1 MDLGFLIK
9 KIHDLMRK
17 KANQGLEQM
26 DVTFSQH
33 HVLVFLMQC
42 EGHEAGLKDLE
53 RRMETAQSTMA
64 GIVSRLEDKGFVEAF
79 TDEQDLR
86 VKKVKLTEKGVR
98 ICEKSLEDIRESE
111 KVMCSNLSEEEI
123 TELKRLLGIMYQSLK
138 ETEPGKEEN
147 A

>member
-17 KANQGLEQM
+17 RANQNLEQTGL
-26 DVTFSQH
+26 TFSQH
-33 HVLVFLMQC
+33 HVLEYLMHC
-42 EGHEAGLKDLE
+42 EGHETCLKDLE

-64 GIVSRLEDKGFVEAF
+64 GIVSRLEDKGFVEGFA
-79 TDEQDLR
+79 DEQDLR
-86 VKKVKLTEKGVR
+86 AKKVRLTEKGVR

-111 KVMCSNLSEEEI
+111 REMCSKLSEEEQR
-123 TELKRLLGIMYQSLK
+123 ELTRMLDILYGSLK
-138 ETEPGKEEN
+138 EMDPGKEN

>member
-17 KANQGLEQM
+17 RVNQVLEQM

-33 HVLVFLMQC
+33 HVLVHLMHC
-42 EGHEAGLKDLE
+42 EGYEASLKDLE
-53 RRMETAQSTMA
+53 HRMETAQSTMA
-64 GIVSRLEDKGFVEAF
+64 GIVSRLEDKGFVEGF

-86 VKKVKLTEKGVR
+86 VKKVRLTEKGVR
-98 ICEKSLEDIRESE
+98 ICRKSLEDIRESE
-111 KVMCSNLSEEEI
+111 RIMCSQLSEEEI
-123 TELKRLLGIMYQSLK
+123 TELKRMLDIMYGSLK
-138 ETEPGKEEN
+138 EMDPGKEN